1 MTTNNYTTMEMLN
14 VDYIEIPHAIW
25 KFKLNGFN
33 VEDIVKIR
41 ISACR
46 YNLFAKKKLN

>member
-1 MTTNNYTTMEMLN
+1 MKKEHYRAMEMLN

-25 KFKLNGFN
+25 KFKLNGFD

-41 ISACR
+41 VSPCS
-46 YNLFAKKKLN
+46 YNLFAKRN